1 MAHALDSFI
10 YMHRH
15 KDILNAIEK
24 CSDPDKKA
32 ELQEQADKEMIQA
45 IRFHEKSR
53 QVCEGPSRPLNA
65 THKRKMGSEGSVL
78 THVKV
83 RHFIPLCSPQ
93 AAASSAPDS
102 NPRPSPTM
110 TNDKASPVDHTPRRK
125 KKSRPNAREAD
136 SIVCERC
143 HASRTMLFDQKNAH
157 KTCTACGHVMQSQ
170 CETVG
175 ALDMLWRDTSV
186 GKGGS
191 YSYKRANHLY
201 SWILRI
207 QAKESTTIPEEHME
221 LLRAELEKMQLD
233 LDDPSKVTAERIRLI
248 LKKLKLH
255 LIRYQ
260 LCGHRPPQMTEAQ
273 EREVMNMF
281 DDVVEIYTELQKRGI
296 VKRSNMLSYSYTL
309 AKMLELLGTDYDQ
322 FLPQLT
328 LLKHRERLR
337 EQESIWRSV
346 CEASGEFLEQP
357 FVFHPTTFM

>member
-1 MAHALDSFI
+1 
-10 YMHRH
+10 
-15 KDILNAIEK
+15 
-24 CSDPDKKA
+24 
-32 ELQEQADKEMIQA
+32 MI
-45 IRFHEKSR
+45 
-53 QVCEGPSRPLNA
+53 V
-65 THKRKMGSEGSVL
+65 
-78 THVKV
+78 
-83 RHFIPLCSPQ
+83 
-93 AAASSAPDS
+93 
-102 NPRPSPTM
+102 
-110 TNDKASPVDHTPRRK
+110 
-125 KKSRPNAREAD
+125 
-136 SIVCERC
+136 
-143 HASRTMLFDQKNAH
+143 DQKNAH
-157 KTCTACGHVMQSQ
+157 KTCTACGHVMQWQ
-170 CETVG
+170 CETVS

-221 LLRAELEKMQLD
+221 QLRAELEKMQLD
-233 LDDPSKVTAERIRLI
+233 LDDPSKVTPERIRLI
-248 LKKLKLH
+248 LKKLKLPKHYNSVH

-273 EREVMNMF
+273 EREVLSMF
-281 DDVVEIYTELQKRGI
+281 DDVVDIYTALQSRGV

-309 AKMLELLGTDYDQ
+309 AKMLELLGTDYDE